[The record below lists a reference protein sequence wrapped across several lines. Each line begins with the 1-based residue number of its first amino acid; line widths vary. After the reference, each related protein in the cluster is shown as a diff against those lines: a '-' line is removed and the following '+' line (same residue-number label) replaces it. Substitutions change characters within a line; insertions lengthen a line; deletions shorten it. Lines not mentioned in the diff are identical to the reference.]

1 MEEEKDVVENKKIKK
16 SIIMLP
22 IIVIAIIIVAGF
34 IFFKMYIDKSYE
46 IEEVT
51 QFSYFKLYENE
62 KYGVIDEKGNIL
74 VEPKYDMLTIPN
86 PSKAVFIGYF
96 NYNSEKGEYQTEVI
110 NDKNEKILTEYEQV
124 LPLMFKDASSEVPYE
139 KSVLCYRENG
149 KYGIINFQGKKIT
162 KAIYD
167 SIESLLYKE
176 GCLLVKQDDKY
187 GIINI
192 KGKEIIE
199 VAYDSISA
207 DGYYDEE
214 TKYQKAGFIVGKRQE
229 EGYRYGYFNNNGK
242 VILEVEYN
250 EIDRITEITEEKEI
264 YLLAFKNGQAGV
276 YKEKNQIIK
285 HAYEEIEYNKKNQI
299 FIVQKNDKQGVIS
312 REGNKI
318 LETKYDYIMISDE
331 SILAEKENAIKTFD
345 MKGNKQE
352 VQNSTTKHLVENTN
366 YFITTNEEG
375 LSGIANN
382 DGKTILEN
390 EYSYIEYAFSDFFI
404 VTKDGKVGIVN
415 ASSNEEIISNYN
427 VIQKIENS
435 NAIQAIISNP
445 YTIEIYNEKMEK
457 VASMKDANLKVEK
470 NYIELLSKKERKYF
484 NFNGNEIQNTDIFTN
499 LELFAFVNEEGKWGF
514 KNKDGA
520 IVIEPNYDM
529 VTELNTYGFAGI
541 RKDDKWG
548 VINSNGEIIV
558 EPTYEIEWDNPE
570 FIGPYVKLNF
580 GYGMIYYTK
589 DLEQE

>member
-1 MEEEKDVVENKKIKK
+1 MKEEKNVVENKKMKK
-16 SIIMLP
+16 SIIVIP
-22 IIVIAIIIVAGF
+22 IITLIIIVASF
-34 IFFKMYIDKSYE
+34 IFFKIYTDKSYE
-46 IEEVT
+46 IEEVE

-62 KYGVIDEKGNIL
+62 KYGVIDTKGNIL

-96 NYNSEKGEYQTEVI
+96 NYNSEKGEYQTEVL

-139 KSVLCYRENG
+139 KSVLYYRENG

-176 GCLLVKQDDKY
+176 GCLLVKQNDKY

-199 VAYDSISA
+199 TSYDSISA

-214 TKYQKAGFIVGKRQE
+214 KKYQKAGFIVGKKQE

-242 VILEVEYN
+242 MILEVEYN
-250 EIDRITEITEEKEI
+250 EIDRVTEITEESEI
-264 YLLAFKNGQAGV
+264 YLLAFKKGQAGV

-285 HAYEEIEYNKKNQI
+285 HLYEEIEYNKKNQL
-299 FIVQKNDKQGVIS
+299 FIVQKNNKQGIITK
-312 REGNKI
+312 EGNKI
-318 LETKYDYIMISDE
+318 IDVKYDYIMVSDE
-331 SILAEKENAIKTFD
+331 SILAEKDNVTETFD
-345 MKGNKQE
+345 MQGNKQE
-352 VQNSTTKHLVENTN
+352 IKDNITKHTVENTN
-366 YFITTNEEG
+366 YFITTNLEN
-375 LSGIANN
+375 LSGIVDKN
-382 DGKTILEN
+382 GKTILEN
-390 EYSYIEYAFSDFFI
+390 KYSYIEHAFSDFFI
-404 VTKDGKVGIVN
+404 VTKDGKVGVVN
-415 ASSNEEIISNYN
+415 ASSNEEVISNYN

-435 NAIQAIISNP
+435 NAIQAIISKT

-457 VASMKDANLKVEK
+457 VASIKDANLKVEK
-470 NYIELLSKKERKYF
+470 NYIELSSKTERKYF
-484 NFNGNEIQNTDIFTN
+484 NFNGNEIQNIDLFTN

-514 KNKDGA
+514 KNKVGN

-529 VTELNTYGFAGI
+529 VTELNIYGFAGI
-541 RKDDKWG
+541 RKDNKWG

-558 EPTYEIEWDNPE
+558 EPTYKIEWDNPE

-589 DLEQE
+589 DLEQN